1 LGYNYFSCAQ
11 QNQQNKLSVAND
23 VACKQGFFAGANK
36 RFFEDQASQNKE
48 NHLPIDVALNT
59 KTRKKNAT

>member
-1 LGYNYFSCAQ
+1 MSR
-11 QNQQNKLSVAND
+11 
-23 VACKQGFFAGANK
+23 ANK
-36 RFFEDQASQNKE
+36 GFLPAQTTGFFEDKASQNKE